1 MMVQGVRAWVR
12 SKRWPVRGARP
23 QGDSA
28 CREMN
33 GVLLQPCEGHQTA
46 KSTWTQASP
55 LSAGACSPA
64 AREVS
69 QREQRGRR
77 WNGARRGGQDGQ
89 LFSVKGPRSAIW
101 TRTRANRWCRTCGA
115 PGVGRVSVT
124 VTCFASVSIDTTVA
138 TGLSL

>member
-1 MMVQGVRAWVR
+1 MR
-12 SKRWPVRGARP
+12 SKWWPVRGARP

-33 GVLLQPCEGHQTA
+33 GRVLQPCEGQHTA

-69 QREQRGRR
+69 QREQRVRR
-77 WNGARRGGQDGQ
+77 WNGARRGGHDGQ
-89 LFSVKGPRSAIW
+89 LFSVKEAREMRFGHVPARIAGAGLVEPRE
-101 TRTRANRWCRTCGA
+101 
-115 PGVGRVSVT
+115 
-124 VTCFASVSIDTTVA
+124 
-138 TGLSL
+138 

>member
-1 MMVQGVRAWVR
+1 MR

-33 GVLLQPCEGHQTA
+33 GGLLQPCEGHQTA

-89 LFSVKGPRSAIW
+89 LFSVKEAREVRFVQALVRSA
-101 TRTRANRWCRTCGA
+101 GDGLVE
-115 PGVGRVSVT
+115 PGE
-124 VTCFASVSIDTTVA
+124 
-138 TGLSL
+138 